1 MFRPIRARGKNHPLY
16 SLLLYYVKAFFPLRS
31 YTEEWEW
38 QQVPTA
44 GSFHPAS
51 SSHHIFLTVLER
63 KFLRRIFGP
72 KRNDQTG
79 EYEIRSNNEI
89 KKSSGGRGR
98 HKGRKMNRL
107 PGHVRKSSGTMKDT
121 LNWTKLN
128 AILTSSFFIFSL
140 FFTISTMNVVAR
152 CYRHFCF
159 LHHQFSNWI
168 DIRYPS

>member
-1 MFRPIRARGKNHPLY
+1 MIRQADN
-16 SLLLYYVKAFFPLRS
+16 
-31 YTEEWEW
+31 
-38 QQVPTA
+38 
-44 GSFHPAS
+44 
-51 SSHHIFLTVLER
+51 
-63 KFLRRIFGP
+63 
-72 KRNDQTG
+72 
-79 EYEIRSNNEI
+79 EIRSNNEI

-168 DIRYPS
+168 DIRYPSWVAARPSWLPGGHIQTNLALRAASIPAMLISRTHVST